1 MNLMSRNRKVLF
13 IKNLYQN
20 PKFITNDLEILK
32 MEYSVK
38 LMNFKSR
45 KNALIL
51 FSMIHQFFYLLFNIW
66 KFDLVYI
73 WFADY
78 LSFFPVLFSRVFSKK
93 SIICAGGY
101 EATYIPEINMG
112 VFTNSTLSRSV
123 RAFCVRFS
131 LKKCTYILPVDES
144 LIEHTNNYI
153 YSDIPG
159 KPPLKDGIKNFVP
172 GIKTEFRTMY
182 LGYDPEIFKKPEGIN
197 KENSVVSA
205 GLIVNDDEF
214 RRKGFDLLIEA
225 AKQMPDVKFTLIGF
239 DEANMAK
246 FNKNITP
253 NINMLGI
260 VPYSVLI
267 QEYCKAKVYAQFSM
281 FEGMPSSICEAMLC
295 ECIPAGSNVNG
306 IPKIIGET
314 GIVIDKK
321 DVNAVVYALKSAL
334 AFPASKGIEARNRI
348 KELFSYEER
357 ETQLLSLSRSLLTR

>member
-1 MNLMSRNRKVLF
+1 MKDKKKILF

-20 PKFITNDLEILK
+20 PKFITNDLEILSK
-32 MEYSVK
+32 EYSVK
-38 LMNFKSR
+38 LLNFKSR
-45 KNALIL
+45 KNALII
-51 FSMIHQFFYLLFNIW
+51 FSLLHQFIYLLFNIW

-78 LSFFPVLFSRVFSKK
+78 LSFYPVLFSKIFSKK

-112 VFTNSTLSRSV
+112 VFTNASISKSV
-123 RAFCVRFS
+123 RSFCVKFS
-131 LKKCTYILPVDES
+131 LKNCTYILPVDET

-159 KPPLKDGIKNFVP
+159 KQPLKDGIQNFIP
-172 GIKTEFRTMY
+172 GIKTNFQTIY
-182 LGYDPEIFKKPEGIN
+182 LGYDPELFKKPEGIK
-197 KENSVVSA
+197 KEISVVSA

-239 DEANMAK
+239 DEENLAK
-246 FNKNITP
+246 VKTTVTP
-253 NINMLGI
+253 NVHLSGI
-260 VPYSVLI
+260 VPYSKLI
-267 QEYCKAKVYAQFSM
+267 EEYASAKVYAQFSM

-306 IPKIIGET
+306 IPKIIGST
-314 GIVIDKK
+314 GIIVENR
-321 DVNAVVYALKSAL
+321 DVNEVVNALTAAL
-334 AFPASKGIEARNRI
+334 SSPSSKGEEARKHI
-348 KELFSYEER
+348 MTQFSFKRR
-357 ETQLLSLSRSLLTR
+357 ETELLELVHSILSR

>member
-1 MNLMSRNRKVLF
+1 MKDKKKILF

-20 PKFITNDLEILK
+20 PKFITNDLEILSK
-32 MEYSVK
+32 EYSVK
-38 LMNFKSR
+38 LLNFKSR
-45 KNALIL
+45 RNALII
-51 FSMIHQFFYLLFNIW
+51 FSLLYQFIYLLFNIW

-78 LSFFPVLFSRVFSKK
+78 LSFYPVLFSKIFSIK

-112 VFTNSTLSRSV
+112 VFTNATISKSV

-131 LKKCTYILPVDES
+131 LRNCTYILPVDET

-159 KPPLKDGIKNFVP
+159 KPPLKDGIKNFIP
-172 GIKTEFRTMY
+172 GIKTNFQTMY
-182 LGYDPEIFKKPEGIN
+182 LGYDPELFKKPEGIK

-225 AKQMPDVKFTLIGF
+225 AKLMPDVQFTLIGL
-239 DEANMAK
+239 DEENLAK
-246 FNKNITP
+246 VNTSVTP
-253 NINMLGI
+253 NVRLLGI
-260 VPYSVLI
+260 VPYSKLI
-267 QEYCKAKVYAQFSM
+267 EEYASAKVYAQFSM

-314 GIVIDKK
+314 GIIIDKR
-321 DVNAVVYALKSAL
+321 DVNEVVNALKLAL
-334 AFPASKGIEARNRI
+334 AFPMSKGTQARNRI
-348 KELFSYEER
+348 KKLFSYEQR
-357 ETQLLSLSRSLLTR
+357 ETQLLSLTRFILSR